1 MRCLSSSRTAPH
13 QKMCGLHLTPSPI
26 TALRPAALGRR
37 YPSALDIGGEILAI
51 LSRGLYTNPLDCIRE
66 YVQNAVD
73 ASASAVRIKLTGN
86 SLLIFDDGH
95 GMSFSDILLARQFGL
110 SPKFRDRHAGF

>member
-1 MRCLSSSRTAPH
+1 MSETQQLPVDLDAILNTRLDELI
-13 QKMCGLHLTPSPI
+13 QL
-26 TALRPAALGRR
+26 PA
-37 YPSALDIGGEILAI
+37 SARDIGGEILAI

-110 SPKFRDRHAGF
+110 SPKF